1 MEKYRG
7 MGYLRRKLNNKRIR
21 VAVRYRY
28 YEMKNANRDFNI
40 IIPKEFKCFNE
51 VLGWCGKAVDQLADR
66 LVFREFANDNFD
78 LNEIYRQNNAD
89 ILFDSAILSAL
100 IAACCFIYI
109 SPDDTGFPRLQVIDG
124 GNATGIIDPITNMLV
139 EGYAVL
145 ARDDHDSP
153 TLEAYFTAGET
164 WYYPKS
170 AKPYR
175 MKNPAPY
182 PLLVPIL
189 HRPDAVR
196 PFGHSRI
203 TRACMNLMQGALRTL
218 KRSEISAEFYSFPQK
233 YVLGT
238 DPDAEP
244 MDRWRA
250 TISTMLQFT
259 KDEEGDSPK
268 VGQFSQVSM
277 SPFTEQLRTFA
288 ALFAGE
294 TGLTLDD
301 LGFVTDNPSSAEA
314 IKASHEP
321 LRLAARKAQRTFG
334 TGFLNAGFL
343 AACLRDNFAYQR
355 RQIYLTRPTWD
366 PVFEPDA
373 AMLAGIGDAVGK
385 VNQVMPGYFG
395 PSNLRELTGISSES

>member
-109 SPDDTGFPRLQVIDG
+109 SPDETGFPRLQVIDG

-145 ARDDHDSP
+145 TRDDHDSP
-153 TLEAYFTAGET
+153 TLEAYFTTGET
-164 WYYPKS
+164 WYYPKG

-259 KDEEGDSPK
+259 KDEEGGSPK